1 MILNENKSV
10 PNPETPLV
18 QRDKVDDK
26 PNLALTCIL
35 CFAALILGMVQ
46 ALPVAIIVPESIDL
60 GLTIGQAVLI
70 VSARP
75 ASSLGVL
82 FLQPFMNKLNVHVY
96 LISTGVV
103 CFLGFSSFYFTVN
116 YTGEY
121 VYLAILARFISGM
134 TLYLINNKTVVG
146 ITNHLG
152 GNVTTSTTLWETFF
166 FLGIAVGA
174 AVGPLLDTSVG
185 FPLTMVITGSLLLAN
200 VAMLSCIFPGPPENV
215 TISSDPDFAFKE
227 VLGFISS
234 PGVIVYC
241 WVPMIIVGGG
251 LNYAE
256 GITAEFYRT
265 DYRKSLQF
273 GGYLSL
279 ETCLVY
285 SLTAAGIGVLRNK
298 WPIVK
303 VIGIVVG
310 LLGAGII
317 SPFVGPI
324 QPVNPP
330 GVLRIVMSASAL
342 NILMMFFCAIMMN
355 SVTVSALV
363 FTSDMSAD
371 KATSL
376 AVNVV
381 NVAYSIG
388 SLVGPVIGGQLLSK
402 YDYSVVWAAGVPFFI
417 LGSILVGVYSVV
429 KYRKNELP
437 LH

>member
-75 ASSLGVL
+75 ASSLVVL

-103 CFLGFSSFYFTVN
+103 CFLGFSSFYLTVN

-185 FPLTMVITGSLLLAN
+185 FPLTMVITGSLLMAN
-200 VAMLSCIFPGPPENV
+200 VAMLSCIFPDPPENV
-215 TISSDPDFAFKE
+215 TSSSDPDFAFKE

-285 SLTAAGIGVLRNK
+285 SLTAAAIGVLRNK

-342 NILMMFFCAIMMN
+342 NILMMFFCATMMN

-402 YDYSVVWAAGVPFFI
+402 YDYSVVWAAGVPFFM

>member
-1 MILNENKSV
+1 MISNENKSV

-18 QRDKVDDK
+18 QRDEVDDK

-46 ALPVAIIVPESIDL
+46 ALPVAILVPESIDL

-75 ASSLGVL
+75 ASSLVVL

-116 YTGEY
+116 YAGEY
-121 VYLAILARFISGM
+121 LYLAILARFISGT

-146 ITNHLG
+146 ITNHLR

-166 FLGIAVGA
+166 FLGIALGA

-185 FPLTMVITGSLLLAN
+185 FPLTMVITGSLLLVN
-200 VAMLSCIFPGPPENV
+200 LAMLSCIFPGTPENV
-215 TISSDPDFAFKE
+215 TTSDSDSDLKE
-227 VLGFISS
+227 VLGFTSS
-234 PGVIVYC
+234 PGIIVYC
-241 WVPMIIVGGG
+241 WIPMFIVGGG

-285 SLTAAGIGVLRNK
+285 SLTAAAIGVLRNK

-310 LLGAGII
+310 LFGAGII

-324 QPVNPP
+324 QLVNPP
-330 GVLRIVMSASAL
+330 GVLKIVLSATAL
-342 NILMMFFCAIMMN
+342 NILMMLFCAVMMN
-355 SVTVSALV
+355 SVTVSALIL
-363 FTSDMSAD
+363 TSDMSAD

-381 NVAYSIG
+381 NVAYSMG

-417 LGSILVGVYSVV
+417 LGSILVGIYSVV